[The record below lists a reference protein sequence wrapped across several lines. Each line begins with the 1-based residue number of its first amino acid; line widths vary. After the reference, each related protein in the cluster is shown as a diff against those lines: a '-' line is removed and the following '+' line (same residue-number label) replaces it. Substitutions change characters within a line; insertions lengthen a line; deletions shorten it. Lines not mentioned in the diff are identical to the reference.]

1 METKKYRVRGSHRTE
16 RQIKALLGHDPQ
28 ICNGFLPRGCFSL
41 TLTEEEFELLK
52 ANDIKVTI
60 DRRFVKK

>member
-1 METKKYRVRGSHRTE
+1 METKTYRVRGSHRTE
-16 RQIKALLGHDPQ
+16 RQIRALLGHDPD
-28 ICNGFLPRGCFSL
+28 IHAGMLPRGNFNL
-41 TLTEEEFELLK
+41 RLTEAEFELLK